1 MNASDSSGGDMVFN
15 TNDTLRLKLWAN
27 GNAYFN
33 TNLGVGVS
41 DPDTQLEVL
50 STSTQQKWSYD
61 TDSFSTMSVAQ
72 NSNTTLATGQ
82 SGTLTLD
89 VAGNIKLD
97 ADGGS
102 IYFQDLAS
110 DEFVSIKKILQVIG
124 LYQIKLKIRILFLI

>member
-1 MNASDSSGGDMVFN
+1 MRAIDKRDLHFYTNNADTYGTDSSGGDMVFN

-61 TDSFSTMSVAQ
+61 GSTFA
-72 NSNTTLATGQ
+72 
-82 SGTLTLD
+82 TLT
-89 VAGNIKLD
+89 VANTGATALANT
-97 ADGGS
+97 GGD
-102 IYFQDLAS
+102 ITID
-110 DEFVSIKKILQVIG
+110 
-124 LYQIKLKIRILFLI
+124 